1 MDLWTY
7 ITTNYIQILT
17 LAIEHIK
24 LTGLSVGLA
33 ILIGV
38 PFGILMSYTTAKVS
52 RPILFIVQMI
62 QSIPSVALLG
72 LIIPFIGIGT
82 LPAIIM
88 IVLYALL
95 PVIKNTYTGIHNI
108 NPETFE
114 AAKGIGLT
122 SLQILT
128 KVQIPL
134 ALPVIV
140 VGVRMASV
148 TAISLITIAALSGA
162 SGLGNLILS
171 GIRTVNHYQMLAGAI
186 PVCVLALVV
195 DLFMRLIEKLI
206 TPTNFQK
213 VEQKI

>member
-7 ITTNYIQILT
+7 IATNYIQILT